1 MIKRFVK
8 DVFLAAGLIIGG
20 KALADYAEKNPKLK
34 IVKDNICKTG
44 KDLAENCKDIAK
56 SIVDAF
62 NSENSDENADHS
74 ENI

>member
-8 DVFLAAGLIIGG
+8 DIFLAAGLIIGG

-44 KDLAENCKDIAK
+44 KDLAENCKELGK
-56 SIVDAF
+56 SIADVF
-62 NSENSDENADHS
+62 RSDESDDCGN
-74 ENI
+74 